1 MVLETDRIQL
11 GSLIQPDS
19 SIKKGLRGKQSCN
32 IYAKLLFIPLTALTC
47 AQRIL
52 P

>member
-1 MVLETDRIQL
+1 MILETDRIQP

-32 IYAKLLFIPLTALTC
+32 IYAKLLVIPLTALTC